1 MIYVIN
7 FATLGYEKARSFNS
21 RTARKYGADK
31 VIEYS
36 LEDMD
41 TAFAEKNKE
50 ILQQKRGSGYWLWK
64 PYFINRA
71 IESCNEGDWIL
82 YSDSGM
88 IYRKDIGKYVNELQC
103 RGVEM
108 LSRTTKFQERQFT
121 KRDVFIELNCDV
133 PEYTDT
139 LQRAAG
145 VIIIRNTER
154 TREIISEWLM
164 IAQNK
169 HLITD
174 EKCIYGKN
182 YKEFIDHRH
191 DQSLFSILCKKHH
204 VYCNKDVFLDI
215 VMPFHSRALL
225 LYHHSNKGNYIM
237 AYLDSVC
244 RVIKI
249 LYHDAVKKWSGKS
262 E

>member
-1 MIYVIN
+1 MIYAIN
-7 FATLGYEKARSFNS
+7 FSTLEYEKARRFNT
-21 RTARKYGADK
+21 RTAYKYGADK

-36 LEDMD
+36 LNDMD
-41 TAFAEKNKE
+41 DAFTEKNRE
-50 ILQQKRGSGYWLWK
+50 ILQQKRGCGYWLWK
-64 PYFINRA
+64 PYFIDKTLKN
-71 IESCNEGDWIL
+71 SKEGDWVI
-82 YSDSGM
+82 YSDSAM
-88 IYRKDIGKYVNELQC
+88 IYRKSIKKYVNEMERLGLQ
-103 RGVEM
+103 M
-108 LSRTTKFQERQFT
+108 LSRTTKFQERQYT
-121 KRDVFIELNCDV
+121 KRDVFIELKCDV

-169 HLITD
+169 HFISD
-174 EKCIYGKN
+174 EKNLLGKN

-225 LYHHSNKGNYIM
+225 LYHHSNNGNYIM

-244 RVIKI
+244 RVTKI
-249 LYHDAVKKWSGKS
+249 LYDDAMKKWRGKS
-262 E
+262 K

>member
-1 MIYVIN
+1 MIFAIN
-7 FATLGYEKARSFNS
+7 FATLEYEKARKFNT
-21 RTARKYGADK
+21 RTAYKYGADK

-36 LEDMD
+36 LKDID
-41 TAFAEKNKE
+41 DAFTEKNKE

-71 IESCNEGDWIL
+71 MECCKEGDWVL
-82 YSDSGM
+82 YSDAGM
-88 IYRKDIGKYVNELQC
+88 IYRKSIRKYIHELQC
-103 RGVEM
+103 LGIEM

-121 KRDVFIELNCDV
+121 KRDVFIELECDV

-139 LQRAAG
+139 LQRAAS
-145 VIIIRNTER
+145 VIIMKNTYK
-154 TREIISEWLM
+154 TRKIISEWLEN
-164 IAQNK
+164 AQNK

-191 DQSLFSILCKKHH
+191 DQSLFSIICKKYQ

-215 VMPFHSRALL
+215 VIPIHGHALL
-225 LYHHSNKGNYIM
+225 LDHHSKKDKYIT
-237 AYLDSVC
+237 AYLYSIG

-249 LYHDAVKKWSGKS
+249 LYHDAVRKWSRKS
-262 E
+262 